1 MMNRN
6 RKFIM
11 NITGDALMIYGAFLL
26 PSFVLSVICGEMPV
40 TRGVGFIS
48 ALCILGGFY
57 ARQRAG
63 KIEAQV
69 RPRIWYMTT
78 FFTWIMLIALTVP
91 VFYTGMP
98 QHSVIDALF
107 EASASW
113 TTTGAGIYD
122 SASMPYSLKLVRAT
136 CNWLGGVGIIMT
148 ILSLVPTRQFLG
160 YGLVSTEFPGPS
172 FLKSGDPFR
181 KGYRMVVLVY
191 ILFTMTQFILLALAG
206 MPEFTSLL
214 TALSNTSTA
223 GLRHIDN
230 GMAVALPM
238 RIKIIITVFAF
249 LGSVN
254 CTVFLFVMERRPKAI
269 SNLSELKMYCS
280 RILVTSLILAGL
292 IYIDAPGR
300 DLLRTLGDVLMQVIS
315 FFSTSGYLISD
326 CGRWPD
332 ACAII
337 ILIQMFIGSCAV
349 STGGGI
355 KEARI
360 IIAVKTISLTIYKH
374 IHPSS
379 VRTLTF
385 NRKPLTNDQ
394 IVRANLF
401 IVLFMIFFLGGA
413 LMLSLDT
420 ISVADALNYSQAML
434 TNTGTS
440 IGELS
445 KPATV
450 ANFSAFSKIVMCLQM
465 IAGRLEIYPFIMI
478 FLRNFWKSD
487 SAV

>member
-1 MMNRN
+1 
-6 RKFIM
+6 M
-11 NITGDALMIYGAFLL
+11 NIMGDALMIYGVFLL
-26 PSFVLSVICGEMPV
+26 PSLALSIICHETPV
-40 TRGVGFIS
+40 TKGVGFIS
-48 ALCILGGFY
+48 SLCVLGGFF

-69 RPRIWYMTT
+69 RPRIWYMTA
-78 FFTWIMLIALTVP
+78 FFTWILLIALTVP
-91 VFYTGMP
+91 VFCSGMP
-98 QHSVIDALF
+98 QHSVIDACF

-122 SASMPYSLKLVRAT
+122 CASMPYSLLLVRST

-181 KGYRMVVLVY
+181 KGYRKVVLIY
-191 ILFTMTQFILLALAG
+191 ILFTLTQFILLAIAG

-223 GLRHIDN
+223 GLRHINN
-230 GMAVALPM
+230 GMAVALPLG
-238 RIKIIITVFAF
+238 IKIIITVFAL

-254 CTVFLFVMERRPKAI
+254 CTIFLFIMERRFRAI
-269 SNLSELKMYCS
+269 KNLTEIKMYCS
-280 RILVTSLILAGL
+280 RILVTSVILAGI
-292 IYIDAPGR
+292 IYVHAPGR
-300 DLLRTLGDVLMQVIS
+300 SVLRTLGDVLMQVIS
-315 FFSTSGYLISD
+315 FFSTSGYIISD
-326 CGRWPD
+326 CSRWPA

-337 ILIQMFIGSCAV
+337 ILVQMFIGACAV
-349 STGGGI
+349 STGGGL

-360 IIAVKTISLTIYKH
+360 IIAAKTISLTIYKH
-374 IHPSS
+374 VHPSS
-379 VRTLTF
+379 VRTLMF

-394 IVRANLF
+394 VVRANLF
-401 IVLFMIFFLGGA
+401 IVLFMISFLGGA
-413 LMLSLDT
+413 LLLSLDT

-440 IGELS
+440 IGELA
-445 KPATV
+445 KPATA
-450 ANFSAFSKIVMCLQM
+450 ANFSGFSKAVMCLLM

>member
-6 RKFIM
+6 KRFIM
-11 NITGDALMIYGAFLL
+11 NIMGDALMIYGVFLL
-26 PSFVLSVICGEMPV
+26 PSLVLSIICHETPV
-40 TRGVGFIS
+40 TMGVGFIS
-48 ALCILGGFY
+48 AICLLGGFF

-69 RPRIWYMTT
+69 RPRIWYMTA
-78 FFTWIMLIALTVP
+78 FFTWILLIALTVP
-91 VFYTGMP
+91 VFCAGMP
-98 QHSVIDALF
+98 QHSVIDACF

-122 SASMPYSLKLVRAT
+122 SSSMPYSLLLARAT

-172 FLKSGDPFR
+172 FLKSSDPFR
-181 KGYRMVVLVY
+181 KGYRKVVLIY
-191 ILFTMTQFILLALAG
+191 ILFTLTQFILLALAG

-223 GLRHIDN
+223 GLRHINN
-230 GMAVALPM
+230 GMAAALPLKF
-238 RIKIIITVFAF
+238 KIIITVFAF

-254 CTVFLFVMERRPKAI
+254 CTIFLLIMERRFRAI
-269 SNLSELKMYCS
+269 RNLTEIKMYSS
-280 RILVTSLILAGL
+280 RILVTSVILAG
-292 IYIDAPGR
+292 IVYIHAPGR
-300 DLLRTLGDVLMQVIS
+300 DLLRTLGEVLMQVIS
-315 FFSTSGYLISD
+315 FFSTSGYIISD
-326 CGRWPD
+326 CSRWPA

-337 ILIQMFIGSCAV
+337 ILVQMFIGACAV
-349 STGGGI
+349 STGGGL

-360 IIAVKTISLTIYKH
+360 IIAAKTISLTIYRH
-374 IHPSS
+374 VHPSS
-379 VRTLTF
+379 VRTLMF

-394 IVRANLF
+394 VVRANLF
-401 IVLFMIFFLGGA
+401 IVLFMISFLGGA
-413 LMLSLDT
+413 LLLSLDT

-440 IGELS
+440 IGELT
-445 KPATV
+445 KPATA
-450 ANFSAFSKIVMCLQM
+450 ANFSGFSKAVMCLLM

-487 SAV
+487 RAV